1 MKKFITVSLF
11 SIFSMLAF
19 SCGKKEN
26 ENTKNNTQTIELQN
40 YQENKNKFT
49 FLSENFKT
57 SFGKI
62 GNDSWNKKLKYTCYL
77 ELGKFSVTKPMK
89 PNIYLSMKL
98 SGDYL
103 ISDDILETN
112 PKFFE
117 VYITEDNQET
127 FFDSFELNIK
137 ELETNFNVKRSNGHV
152 VVELKNSNFVLQKLS
167 LNRTYHKDDKRN
179 TSPLNSGYYKVC
191 LMPPAF
197 SSFKLLDQSNL
208 EIRKAV
214 LTLDE

>member
-1 MKKFITVSLF
+1 MKKFIRFSLF
-11 SIFSMLAF
+11 SILAF

-26 ENTKNNTQTIELQN
+26 ENSKNNSQANELLQ

-62 GNDSWNKKLKYTCYL
+62 GNDTWNKRKMYTCYL

-98 SGDYL
+98 SGDYY
-103 ISDDILETN
+103 ISPDDFKIN
-112 PKFFE
+112 PNLFE
-117 VYITEDNQET
+117 VYIIEEKEVFYSQAY
-127 FFDSFELNIK
+127 ELNFK
-137 ELETNFNVKRSNGHV
+137 ELENNFNVKQSNGQI
-152 VVELKNSNFVLQKLS
+152 VVEMRDTNFLLQKLS
-167 LNRTYHKDDKRN
+167 LKRRN
-179 TSPLNSGYYKVC
+179 NGKNERNPSPLNSGKYKVC
-191 LMPPAF
+191 LMPPLSDTF
-197 SSFKLLDQSNL
+197 EIFDKSNL
-208 EIRKAV
+208 EIRKAI